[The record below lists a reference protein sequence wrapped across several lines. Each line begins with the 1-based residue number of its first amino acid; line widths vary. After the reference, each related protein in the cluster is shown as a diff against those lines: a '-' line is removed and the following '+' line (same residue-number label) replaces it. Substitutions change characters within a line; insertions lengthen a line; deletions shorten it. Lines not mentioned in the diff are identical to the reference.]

1 MEDNKSTLEA
11 RAARYRQLLQDKGYA
26 VMAPDWK
33 EETLTWMMPL
43 RYEGVTMCFLFDAED
58 PSFVRLILP
67 NFFEIEHGPTVQVF
81 TAIDR
86 TNNSCKS
93 AKVYLN
99 ADAGNVMSAVE
110 FLDDG
115 TSASAAMLLRY
126 LTLALNGAKHFVKEM
141 QAVGAA

>member
-1 MEDNKSTLEA
+1 MEDTKSTLEA
-11 RAARYRQLLQDKGYA
+11 RATRYRQLLQDEGYA

-33 EETLTWMMPL
+33 EETLPWMMRL
-43 RYEGVTMCFLFDAED
+43 RYEGVTMFFLFDAED

-81 TAIDR
+81 AALDR
-86 TNNSCKS
+86 TNNSCKG

-99 ADAGNVMSAVE
+99 ADAGNVMSSVE

-115 TSASAAMLLRY
+115 ASVSAPMLLRY
-126 LTLALNGAKHFVKEM
+126 LTLVLNGAKHFAREM
-141 QAVGAA
+141 QTAGGA